1 MKFGN
6 NLRQIRKSKK
16 ISQEKL
22 AEMMNVTRQSISKW
36 ENGESYPEMNKILE
50 LCKILNC
57 KLNDLVHTDMS
68 DKIPEGDFAVNKVK
82 FNEKKQ
88 NEMKGISNV
97 IKTIAKISSI
107 VLKVAI
113 PFIVLII
120 MLVPYVISNV
130 DVKNN
135 EIIFSTDKIKLTNEN
150 EIEIHNV
157 VIGQFDN
164 DLSKDEII
172 KIVQNNSKIKMISY
186 IEIALIFL
194 LIEIIIIIMILSYVE
209 KLFNNVKENITPFI
223 LDNVKFIKQISY
235 LLVLLIVVNYVSTLL
250 FSTIAGVSNEN
261 NSPIDLMN
269 ILEILIIYSMS
280 YIFEYG
286 YELQKE
292 SK

>member
-68 DKIPEGDFAVNKVK
+68 DKIPEGDFVVNKVK

-97 IKTIAKISSI
+97 IKTTAKISSI